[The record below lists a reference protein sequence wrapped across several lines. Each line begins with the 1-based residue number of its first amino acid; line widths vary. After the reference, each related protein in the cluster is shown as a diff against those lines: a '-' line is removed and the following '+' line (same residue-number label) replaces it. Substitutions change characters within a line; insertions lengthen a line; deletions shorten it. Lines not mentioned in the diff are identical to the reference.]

1 MTKQSM
7 VLKDRK
13 YQDISARAVL
23 YGLLTIFALFYIM
36 PLTLM
41 ILTSFRSMS
50 EIRLGQLIEWPKSF
64 STEAWSAA
72 WSEAQIG
79 ARTEKGLRP
88 YFINSLLMVF
98 PSVFI
103 STILGALNGYVL
115 SFWKFRG
122 SEIFFAFI
130 LFGCFLPFQAILL
143 PMSQTLGAL
152 GISGTISGLVFVHV
166 IYGLPFTTLFFRN
179 YYVSIPGELIKAAK
193 LDGAGFWMIFRRI
206 ILPLST
212 PIIVV
217 SVIWQFTQIWNDF
230 LFGVV
235 FSDPDSQPVTVGL
248 NNLVNSSTGEK
259 RYNVDMAGAIIAA
272 LPTIF
277 VYIVA
282 GKYFVKGL
290 TAGAVKG

>member
-1 MTKQSM
+1 MTKQAM

-13 YQDISARAVL
+13 YQDLSARAIL
-23 YGLLTIFALFYIM
+23 YALLAIFALFFLL
-36 PLTLM
+36 PLVLM
-41 ILTSFRSMS
+41 VLTSFRSMN
-50 EIRLGQLIEWPKSF
+50 EIRLGQLIEWPKAF
-64 STEAWSAA
+64 STEAWTEA
-72 WSEAQIG
+72 WSQAQIG
-79 ARTEKGLRP
+79 ARTDKGLRP
-88 YFINSLLMVF
+88 YFINSILMVF
-98 PSVFI
+98 PAVFI
-103 STILGALNGYVL
+103 STVLGALNGYIF

-122 SEIFFAFI
+122 SEIFFDFI
-130 LFGCFLPFQAILL
+130 LFWCFLPFQAILL
-143 PMSQTLGAL
+143 PMSQTLGKL
-152 GISGTISGLVFVHV
+152 GIAGSLPGLIFVHI
-166 IYGLPFTTLFFRN
+166 IYDLPFTTLFFRN

-193 LDGAGFWMIFRRI
+193 LDGADFWVIFFRI

-248 NNLVNSSTGEK
+248 NNMVNSSTGEK

>member
-1 MTKQSM
+1 MTKHSA
-7 VLKDRK
+7 VLRNRK
-13 YQDISARAVL
+13 YQDLSGRAIL
-23 YGLLTIFALFYIM
+23 YALLTVFALFYIM
-36 PLTLM
+36 PLILM
-41 ILTSFRSMS
+41 VLTSFRSMN
-50 EIRLGQLIEWPKSF
+50 EIRLGQFIEWPKSF
-64 STEAWSAA
+64 STEAWREA

-79 ARTEKGLRP
+79 ARTEKGLKP

-98 PSVFI
+98 PAVFI

-122 SEIFFAFI
+122 SEVFFALV

-143 PMSQTLGAL
+143 PMSQTLGAM
-152 GISGTISGLVFVHV
+152 GISGTISGLIFVHV
-166 IYGLPFTTLFFRN
+166 VYGLPFTTLFFRN

-193 LDGAGFWMIFRRI
+193 LDGASFWMIFRRI

>member
-1 MTKQSM
+1 MINSTR
-7 VLKDRK
+7 VLKDRQ
-13 YQDISARAVL
+13 YQDVSARAIL
-23 YGLLTIFALFYIM
+23 YALLVIFALFYLL
-36 PLTLM
+36 PLVLM
-41 ILTSFRSMS
+41 VLTSFRSMN
-50 EIRLGQLIEWPKSF
+50 EIRLGQLIEWPKAF
-64 STEAWSAA
+64 STEAWTEA
-72 WSEAQIG
+72 WSHAQIG
-79 ARTEKGLRP
+79 ARTDKGLRP
-88 YFINSLLMVF
+88 YFINSILMVF
-98 PSVFI
+98 PAVFF
-103 STILGALNGYVL
+103 STVLGALNGYVF
-115 SFWKFRG
+115 SFWKFKG

-143 PMSQTLGAL
+143 PMSQTLGKL
-152 GISGTISGLVFVHV
+152 GLAGSLPGLILVHI

-193 LDGAGFWMIFRRI
+193 LDGANFWVIFFRI

-248 NNLVNSSTGEK
+248 NNMVNSSTGEK